1 MKVLNGSGGSTK
13 GIQLAIATIELFDRG
28 FKPDVV
34 SATSV
39 YSIIALPLLLGMYD
53 EVISEC
59 MGIEPEEMF
68 TVLPVNKKGIT
79 FKAKMR
85 AIKGMLGFKDNYSLG
100 VQDTR
105 HFTKKYI
112 TEAIFNEYKESDL
125 ADIIIMT
132 VNYDNGYPV
141 LYRAKSLSYDEYVEA
156 VEKSAHIPVMTDA
169 VGSEVDGGNWAHN
182 PEWYL
187 LLVGAIQP
195 TEMISVYVREQEFR
209 INSSTEWRKNLIKYI
224 ERGMQVFNVA
234 LSTAGQFGAYWYCK
248 ANGIK
253 HLQLFCPQVLDEMYD
268 FDDEQLREASN
279 ITLISIKHQLEIW
292 QTLT

>member
-1 MKVLNGSGGSTK
+1 
-13 GIQLAIATIELFDRG
+13 
-28 FKPDVV
+28 
-34 SATSV
+34 
-39 YSIIALPLLLGMYD
+39 
-53 EVISEC
+53 
-59 MGIEPEEMF
+59 
-68 TVLPVNKKGIT
+68 
-79 FKAKMR
+79 
-85 AIKGMLGFKDNYSLG
+85 
-100 VQDTR
+100 
-105 HFTKKYI
+105 
-112 TEAIFNEYKESDL
+112 
-125 ADIIIMT
+125 
-132 VNYDNGYPV
+132 
-141 LYRAKSLSYDEYVEA
+141 
-156 VEKSAHIPVMTDA
+156 MTDA
-169 VGSEVDGGNWAHN
+169 VVSEVDGGNWAHN